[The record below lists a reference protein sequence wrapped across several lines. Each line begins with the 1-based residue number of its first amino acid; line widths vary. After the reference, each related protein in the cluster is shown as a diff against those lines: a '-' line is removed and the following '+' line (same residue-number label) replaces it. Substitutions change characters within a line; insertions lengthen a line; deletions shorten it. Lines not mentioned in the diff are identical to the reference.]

1 MKVIEVMKKIITS
14 ILGIVF
20 FVFALSMTIL
30 LLSYNDYGIS
40 QFGNKS
46 LILMTDKI
54 YSENYDKV
62 EVGDEIFAVRV
73 DAYGN
78 TFVEIGTVGK
88 LYPDENAI
96 SFENGSTFD
105 IKYVL
110 GEAVE
115 RHSTIGG
122 ILAVTTSKWGFLFL
136 VLVPCFLIFIYE
148 IYSLIIEIKYGDEED

>member
-54 YSENYDKV
+54 YSENYD
-62 EVGDEIFAVRV
+62 
-73 DAYGN
+73 
-78 TFVEIGTVGK
+78 
-88 LYPDENAI
+88 
-96 SFENGSTFD
+96 
-105 IKYVL
+105 
-110 GEAVE
+110 
-115 RHSTIGG
+115 
-122 ILAVTTSKWGFLFL
+122 
-136 VLVPCFLIFIYE
+136 
-148 IYSLIIEIKYGDEED
+148 